1 MIKVTAEA
9 EVHLKE
15 ISDSNDGKWPMLSVL
30 GGGCAGFKYDWKL
43 VTLED
48 IDDMTD
54 EIIELGNG
62 ATLVVD
68 GMSLMFLF
76 GTELQLNKS
85 LFGTTLEIVNPQAQA
100 GCGCGESVNFD
111 MDLVESNMANF
122 TELKIPGK

>member
-1 MIKVTAEA
+1 MIKVTADAQE
-9 EVHLKE
+9 HLKE
-15 ISDSNDGKWPMLSVL
+15 ISESNDGKWPMLGVS

-43 VTLED
+43 VTEAD
-48 IDDMTD
+48 IDDMSD
-54 EIIELGNG
+54 EVIELDNG
-62 ATLVVD
+62 ATLVID

-111 MDLVESNMANF
+111 MDMVEANMNGGF
-122 TELKIPGK
+122 KLPE

>member
-1 MIKVTAEA
+1 MIKVTADAQE
-9 EVHLKE
+9 HLKE
-15 ISDSNDGKWPMLSVL
+15 ISESNDGKWPMLSVL

-43 VTLED
+43 VTEAD
-48 IDDMTD
+48 IDDMSD
-54 EIIELGNG
+54 EVIELDNG
-62 ATLVVD
+62 ATLVID

-111 MDLVESNMANF
+111 MDMVEANMNGGF
-122 TELKIPGK
+122 KLPE

>member
-9 EVHLKE
+9 QEHLKE
-15 ISDSNDGKWPMLSVL
+15 ISESNDGKWPMLSVL

-43 VTLED
+43 VTEAD
-48 IDDMTD
+48 IDDMSD
-54 EIIELGNG
+54 EVIELDNG
-62 ATLVVD
+62 ATLVID

-111 MDLVESNMANF
+111 MDMVEANMNGGF
-122 TELKIPGK
+122 KLPE

>member
-1 MIKVTAEA
+1 MIKVTPDAQE
-9 EVHLKE
+9 HLKE
-15 ISDSNDGKWPMLSVL
+15 ISESNGGKWPMLSVL

-43 VTLED
+43 VTEAD
-48 IDDMTD
+48 IDDMSD
-54 EIIELGNG
+54 EVIELDNG

-76 GTELQLNKS
+76 NTELHLNKS

-111 MDLVESNMANF
+111 MDMVEANMNGGF
-122 TELKIPGK
+122 KLPE

>member
-1 MIKVTAEA
+1 MIKVTADAQE
-9 EVHLKE
+9 HLKE
-15 ISDSNDGKWPMLSVL
+15 ISESNDGKWPMLSVL

-43 VTLED
+43 VTETD
-48 IDDMTD
+48 IDDMSD
-54 EIIELGNG
+54 EVIELDNG
-62 ATLVVD
+62 ATLVID

-111 MDLVESNMANF
+111 MDMVEANMNGGF
-122 TELKIPGK
+122 KLPE